1 MNKIRNWALL
11 GLAVALITI
20 GAGVLYKKKLAAA
33 RPADAAAAIAMDVGP
48 ENIVVVVRGPLES
61 GPAVS
66 GSLTALREARLR
78 AEVSGRIVETL
89 ALPGQPVKRGQLI
102 VRIDDSAI
110 RESYLS
116 ARSAERVAQISLDD
130 AQRDADRSAK
140 LQAAGAVADRD
151 LEQAKR
157 TLASSQA
164 LYADAQS
171 RMASAQQQL
180 DRTRIIAPFA
190 GIVSEMPVNAG
201 DVLQPGSAIAT
212 VIDPASMRFEGS
224 VPAEEVALLRVGA
237 PVRFTVKGYP
247 GRTFTG
253 QVERVSPAADPQT
266 RQVRV
271 WVSVPN
277 AKGALVGGLFAQG
290 RVATTSAIGIA
301 VPVSAVDERGI
312 APTVLRLKG
321 GKAERVAVK
330 LASRDPDTDMVEV
343 TSGLAAG
350 DTILVGA
357 AQGLTE
363 GTRIRVTAPP
373 SDTSAAPRP

>member
-1 MNKIRNWALL
+1 MNSTQKWWAL
-11 GLAVALITI
+11 GIATVII
-20 GAGVLYKKKLAAA
+20 VGGAGALYKKK
-33 RPADAAAAIAMDVGP
+33 AAAAAKPADPAALTMDVGP

-66 GSLTALREARLR
+66 GSLTALHEARLR
-78 AEVSGRIVETL
+78 AEVSGRLVETL
-89 ALPGQPVKRGQLI
+89 VLPGQPVRRGQVI
-102 VRIDDSAI
+102 ARIDDSAI
-110 RESYLS
+110 RESFLS

-140 LQAAGAVADRD
+140 LLAVGAVADRD

-157 TLASSQA
+157 TLAAAQA
-164 LYADAQS
+164 GYADAQS
-171 RMASAQQQL
+171 RLAAAQQQM
-180 DRTRIIAPFA
+180 DRTRITAPFA

-201 DVLQPGSAIAT
+201 DVVQPGTAIAT

-253 QVERVSPAADPQT
+253 QVERVNPAADPQT

-290 RVATTSAIGIA
+290 RVATTSQMGIA

-312 APTVLRLKG
+312 APTVLRVKG
-321 GKAERVAVK
+321 GRAERATVA
-330 LASRDPDTDMVEV
+330 LGARDPETDMVEI

-350 DTILVGA
+350 DTVLIGA
-357 AQGLTE
+357 AQGLTV
-363 GTRIRVTAPP
+363 GTKVRVTVAP
-373 SDTSAAPRP
+373 SDSSTSR